1 VKGELT
7 LERSTGDSGRG
18 AISVARIPG
27 VSELWRETKGDLRV
41 TIAVVDGPVDRAHPA
56 LVAARLEIIAGL
68 APVKPVIQWG
78 EAYRSTGLL
87 APGANLRAAVPGG
100 GVMAVSGT
108 SFAAAVV
115 SGVAGL
121 LLSLAKVQGL
131 RQSGQQVRH
140 FLLDWARKCL
150 EDSISNEEHAP

>member
-7 LERSTGDSGRG
+7 LERSTGDTGRG

-27 VSELWRETKGDLRV
+27 VSKLWRETKGDLRV

-56 LVAARLEIIAGL
+56 LVAARLESSN
-68 APVKPVIQWG
+68 WG

-87 APGANLRAAVPGG
+87 VPGANLQAAVPGG
-100 GVMAVSGT
+100 GVAAVSGT

-131 RQSGQQVRH
+131 RHSGQQVRH

-150 EDSISNEEHAP
+150 EDSISNEEYAP